1 METQLTTTRYFQKL
15 PNQNQKSGTIPFAI
29 ASAAFLCFSVIA
41 YDFAYSFTSAM
52 GVLLSLITFFL
63 ILMIDNYFI
72 YVEALSIIVGWTTV
86 LACIT
91 ASIGCFGKAVY
102 ESKKAKLE
110 TADIEYDQDC
120 LIFITKDKRYVL
132 TEIQH
137 IYRQGEK
144 YHIDGKVAKY
154 TEALGKSHAVHLD
167 IVPITYQNYIQ
178 LCDVLDEIAAKVN
191 GGTI

>member
-1 METQLTTTRYFQKL
+1 MKTQLTTTRYFQKL
-15 PNQNQKSGTIPFAI
+15 PNQSQKSGTIPFAI
-29 ASAAFLCFSVIA
+29 ASAVLLCFSAIA
-41 YDFAYSFTSAM
+41 YDFAYSFISAM
-52 GVLLSLITFFL
+52 GTFLSLITFFL
-63 ILMIDNYFI
+63 VLMIDNYFV
-72 YVEALSIIVGWTTV
+72 YVEALSIIVGWTAV

-91 ASIGCFGKAVY
+91 ASIGCLGKAVY
-102 ESKKAKLE
+102 ENKKAKLE
-110 TADIEYDQDC
+110 IADIEYDQDC
-120 LIFITKDKRYVL
+120 LVFITKDKRYVL

-154 TEALGKSHAVHLD
+154 TEALGKPHTVHLD
-167 IVPITYQNYIQ
+167 IVPMTYQNYIQ